1 MTNFVVTD
9 LDGPILV
16 VAPHPDDETLGCGG
30 LIALATEA
38 GIEVHTLFVTDG
50 SASHPASQTHPPD
63 VMAEIRAAE
72 AEEAL
77 KRLGAEHQPR
87 SFLKLRDGRL
97 PPPGKHAY
105 RDAVDIVSELV
116 SGSRFKT
123 VVVPWRRDP
132 HTDHRISW
140 RIAMDAVRGNG
151 MQVTLLEYQIWL
163 AENGQAE
170 DWPGDGEVSDA
181 LLDISMVMERK
192 HHALKAHR
200 SQLGLV
206 VDDDPS
212 GFALS
217 PKTIARLVG
226 QTENYWVSRWPGP

>member
-1 MTNFVVTD
+1 MSNFVVTD

-38 GIEVHTLFVTDG
+38 GIEIHTLFVTDG
-50 SASHPASQTHPPD
+50 SASHPASQNYPPD
-63 VMAEIRAAE
+63 VMADIRAAE
-72 AEEAL
+72 AEQAL
-77 KRLGAEHQPR
+77 QRLGAENQPR
-87 SFLKLRDGRL
+87 SFLKLRDGRM
-97 PPPGKHAY
+97 PFPGKDGY
-105 RDAVDIVSELV
+105 RHAVDVVAELV
-116 SGSRFKT
+116 SASRFKT

-140 RIAMDAVRGNG
+140 RIATDAVRRNE

-163 AENGQAE
+163 EENGQAD
-170 DWPGDGEVSDA
+170 DWPGEGEVDDA
-181 LLDISMVMERK
+181 SLDISEVVDRK
-192 HHALKAHR
+192 HHALEAHR

-217 PKTIARLVG
+217 SQTIARLVG
-226 QTENYWVSRWPGP
+226 QTESYWVTRWPAQ

>member
-1 MTNFVVTD
+1 MSRFAVTD

-77 KRLGAEHQPR
+77 KLLGAEHQPR

-97 PPPGKHAY
+97 PPPGKHVY

-181 LLDISMVMERK
+181 SLDISMVMERK

-217 PKTIARLVG
+217 AETIARLVG
-226 QTENYWVSRWPGP
+226 QTENYWVSRWPAP